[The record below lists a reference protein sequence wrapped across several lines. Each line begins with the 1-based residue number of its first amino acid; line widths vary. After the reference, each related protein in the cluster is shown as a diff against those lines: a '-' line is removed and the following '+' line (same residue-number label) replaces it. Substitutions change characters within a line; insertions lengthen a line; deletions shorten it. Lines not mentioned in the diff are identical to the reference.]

1 MDSFLRTEKVNCIV
15 RNETGN
21 GTDVSNLSSAV
32 HCVGAAITA
41 GRQNNFDPIL
51 VLLAMAYLVRP

>member
-32 HCVGAAITA
+32 HCVGSAIAA
-41 GRQNNFDPIL
+41 GRQNNFDPTL
-51 VLLAMAYLVRP
+51 VLLAIAYIVRP